1 MQIRGKINAKGCA
14 KKYPRKTRG
23 GKIYFSGGGEGITM
37 FSDKN
42 RAPAV
47 DYLPN

>member
-1 MQIRGKINAKGCA
+1 MQIRGKIKAKGCA

-23 GKIYFSGGGEGITM
+23 GKISFWGEGITK

-42 RAPAV
+42 RAPAG